1 MKNSLEEAKNMFI
14 KYNGSHFFMS
24 REDDYEKYKGYNIS
38 KEQEL
43 IWINEIQQKNISEIK
58 SGLLDAENIANR
70 FSAILS
76 SLRTHKNIELIPIIV
91 DTIKNLSGRL
101 DSFSKMRIS
110 ECILETVR
118 SLRFNKDLQN
128 NIIIED
134 MKVFALDILKDIS
147 QNAIVVDPV
156 YLKIS
161 HLKDEVKESVIME
174 RIQRSLKEWDK

>member
-134 MKVFALDILKDIS
+134 MKFL
-147 QNAIVVDPV
+147 
-156 YLKIS
+156 
-161 HLKDEVKESVIME
+161 H
-174 RIQRSLKEWDK
+174 